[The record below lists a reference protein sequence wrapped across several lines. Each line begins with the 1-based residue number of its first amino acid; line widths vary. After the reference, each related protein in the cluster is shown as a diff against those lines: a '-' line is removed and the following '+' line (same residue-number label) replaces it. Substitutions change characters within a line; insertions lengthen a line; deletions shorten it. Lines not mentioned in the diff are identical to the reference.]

1 MVIGRIYRRPKS
13 GFVPAVSGVK
23 TNNKNACSNAF
34 GLIIAGKGPS
44 AVVSNGQ
51 SRRLNIPL

>member
-1 MVIGRIYRRPKS
+1 MVIGRIYGRPKS
-13 GFVPAVSGVK
+13 GFVPAVK

-34 GLIIAGKGPS
+34 GFVIAGRGPS
-44 AVVSNGQ
+44 GVVSNSH